1 MTILKPLHIN
11 MFIYS
16 VYICAL
22 HTLSLLVKMSSL
34 YQNFSLFSV
43 TVDVPFEVF
52 RTSIVVP
59 LLTDELIEALP
70 I

>member
-1 MTILKPLHIN
+1 MTILKLLHIN

-16 VYICAL
+16 VCICAL